1 MVCAHALLNEFCRAL
16 ILKMLFLLGVAVI
29 SFSRTEKTT
38 GLFVDLTIS
47 SPKRRQGGKEE

>member
-1 MVCAHALLNEFCRAL
+1 LNEFCRAL